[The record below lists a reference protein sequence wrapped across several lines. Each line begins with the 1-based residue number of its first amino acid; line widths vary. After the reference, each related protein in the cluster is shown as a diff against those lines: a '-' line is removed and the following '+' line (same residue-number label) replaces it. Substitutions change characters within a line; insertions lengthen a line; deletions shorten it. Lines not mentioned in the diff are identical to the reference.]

1 MKNAVRSALACAAT
15 SLALVLGAPPAAAA
29 GGPLLEKEIEVP
41 RATRI
46 PLDLT
51 WEKCAL
57 VDVETQN
64 DPGDKTVQ
72 AARENDPKDLT
83 FLLVRFRYRNTDW
96 IDHRVRLRTVLLD
109 AGGNVLADGG
119 RTGTMDKGQT
129 DDTLSF
135 PMKVRTVDWPN
146 AVKMKVIASFL
157 K

>member
-1 MKNAVRSALACAAT
+1 MKNALRSTLACLAASLT
-15 SLALVLGAPPAAAA
+15 FSLAAPKAAAA

-46 PLDLT
+46 PLDMT
-51 WEKCAL
+51 WEKCAV

-64 DPGDKTVQ
+64 DPSDKTVE
-72 AARENDPKDLT
+72 AAKEHDPKDLT
-83 FLLVRFRYRNTDW
+83 FLLVRFRYKNRDW
-96 IDHRVRLRTVLLD
+96 IDHRVRLRAVLLD
-109 AGGNVLADGG
+109 ASGNVVADAG

-135 PMKVRTVDWPN
+135 PMKVRTVDWAN
-146 AVKMKVIASFL
+146 ARKMRVTASFL